1 MEMGNKIRDARKRR
15 GLNMKELADR
25 VGVSYLT
32 IHRIETDKV
41 SPSVA
46 LLSEIAHHLREPLA
60 NFFNDRISLTLVRA
74 GTAPKVRSS
83 EMDLELLIPKGVIN
97 ESTSVTYGRIEAGRF
112 VSIHS
117 HRGFELTY
125 NLKGGVIFRHGN
137 REYKLKEGDLL
148 YFDASI
154 EHSMTVLEDHE
165 FLAIY
170 FREGT

>member
-1 MEMGNKIRDARKRR
+1 MDMGNKIREARKRR

-25 VGVSYLT
+25 IGVSYLT

-46 LLSEIAHHLREPLA
+46 LLSDIAHQLGEPLA
-60 NFFNDRISLTLVRA
+60 DFFRDRSSFTLVRA
-74 GTAPKVRSS
+74 GEAPKVRSGG
-83 EMDLELLIPKGVIN
+83 MDLELIIPKGVID
-97 ESTSVTYGRIEAGRF
+97 EKISVTLGRIKAGKV

-117 HRGFELTY
+117 HSGFELTY
-125 NLKGGVIFRHGN
+125 NLKGGVIFKHGN
-137 REYKLKEGDLL
+137 QEYALKKGDFI

-154 EHSMTVLEDHE
+154 EHSMRVLEDHE

-170 FREGT
+170 FREVA